1 MYCCNTIRVSIF
13 RRGGGAPI
21 IMDPTDLVLLS
32 PEDQISFEAPHNYDA
47 PLELLV
53 TPVGINHPKM
63 MPGKTTSS
71 SRVKRQ
77 SKDHDKDSWD
87 NQQFVQKIQSVVKGE
102 GGKVPTAKD
111 LKDADI
117 NVKDYHMFQ
126 LAEMD
131 HVQLGRTVLQRVR
144 VLSQNTA
151 PVPKPTIDNVTP
163 MPTDNSGVLVKN
175 IAIHRFSTLSTE
187 FFRIHCLLMRG

>member
-1 MYCCNTIRVSIF
+1 
-13 RRGGGAPI
+13 
-21 IMDPTDLVLLS
+21 MDPTDLVLLS
-32 PEDQISFEAPHNYDA
+32 PADQISFEAPHNHDA

-63 MPGKTTSS
+63 MQGKTSS

-77 SKDHDKDSWD
+77 SKDHDKESWD
-87 NQQFVQKIQSVVKGE
+87 NQQFVQKIQSVVKSEE
-102 GGKVPTAKD
+102 GGQQGAKVPTAKD

-117 NVKDYHMFQ
+117 TVKDYHMFQ

-144 VLSQNTA
+144 VVSQNTA
-151 PVPKPTIDNVTP
+151 PGPKPTIDKLTP
-163 MPTDNSGVLVKN
+163 MPADNTGVLVKN
-175 IAIHRFSTLSTE
+175 IAGE
-187 FFRIHCLLMRG
+187 